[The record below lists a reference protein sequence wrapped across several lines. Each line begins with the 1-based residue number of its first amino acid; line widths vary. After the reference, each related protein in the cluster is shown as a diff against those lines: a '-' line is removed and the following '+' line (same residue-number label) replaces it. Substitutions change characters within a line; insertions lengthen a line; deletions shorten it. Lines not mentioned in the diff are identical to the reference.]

1 MVGVLIAAT
10 VYAIATHIGF
20 SRSSNKEGTGDW
32 FDYVVFLAA
41 ESYFNTLPLMMATTN
56 LAHPTYQPGLPIGVA
71 VYLIP
76 RFAGDKVA
84 WSERFYNR
92 NLFTADDNPE
102 SLSPVGGMPFLADS
116 MIAYGPLFFL
126 PVLVLAAS
134 LFWVFR
140 RAGSS
145 WRALLMLSIMSG
157 SQQLWRESYAN
168 GIKTIL
174 EPYILQY
181 LVLWL
186 ATFTILAF
194 PISRAR
200 ELCEW
205 RAEHSS

>member
-1 MVGVLIAAT
+1 MRYIWSKN
-10 VYAIATHIGF
+10 ITHIISCSRRFLGLRKIFYLVKWKELITSIIGF
-20 SRSSNKEGTGDW
+20 EFSDIYPFAQVK
-32 FDYVVFLAA
+32 
-41 ESYFNTLPLMMATTN
+41 
-56 LAHPTYQPGLPIGVA
+56 IVA
-71 VYLIP
+71 YC
-76 RFAGDKVA
+76 FAI
-84 WSERFYNR
+84 